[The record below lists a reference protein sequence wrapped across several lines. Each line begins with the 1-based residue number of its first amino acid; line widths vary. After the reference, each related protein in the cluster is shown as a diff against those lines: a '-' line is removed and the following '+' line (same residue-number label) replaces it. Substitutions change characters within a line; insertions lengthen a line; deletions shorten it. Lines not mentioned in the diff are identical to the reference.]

1 MNIFDKPQPFFMSKL
16 TYPAL
21 AFFLTIVFAFIPPG
35 HSLVGKWSIPGA
47 NEVVTFNSDNTYE
60 VTLPDGKVGER
71 GSYRIEDSV
80 FFIKNVKPVCGDG
93 YWGKYKIDFY
103 GTDSVHFAL
112 ITDSCTAR
120 RMDIVGYNPGLRRFR
135 GK

>member
-1 MNIFDKPQPFFMSKL
+1 MSEWTNL
-16 TYPAL
+16 VL

-35 HSLVGKWSIPGA
+35 HSIVGKWSIPGA
-47 NEVVTFNSDNTYE
+47 NEIVTFNSDNSYE
-60 VTLPDGKVGER
+60 VTRPDGKVGER
-71 GSYRIEDSV
+71 GSYKIEHSV
-80 FFIKNVKPVCGDG
+80 FFIKNANPVCGDG

-135 GK
+135 DK